1 MPNFI
6 SSNPALPGIQEGEA
20 RQLQAA
26 QLTQQQAQAARQD
39 ETQRKLASFY
49 ATPNAATP
57 TQQALNYATTTPG
70 AGGAAMQLAAAGGKE
85 QAAHEDKA
93 MDLLLGGDVQGASA
107 YAQTHSVKS
116 VLALLEHPPLVQ
128 EVVAFGSLADKIRP
142 KDPVYRAKFVQA
154 GMEALPKVMNSIN
167 PQTNQPYTY
176 REALPVV
183 QEQAMK
189 ATAGIPVS
197 QPGAAHMIQ
206 DAEGNWY
213 AATGTGANP
222 VGVKG
227 PKPAPKGGRSGLT
240 PAGNSLQRTFTGADG
255 YLYGTLRQPGPNGEI
270 ITKQLTDEKG
280 QPIRSGD
287 VTKFA
292 GQVYLKT
299 ADQLGGG
306 SVPESQSVANQLYP
320 PAAPPVVTRR
330 YVPGKGFVSVP

>member
-6 SSNPALPGIQEGEA
+6 TSNPALPGIQAGEA

-26 QLTQQQAQAARQD
+26 TIQQQRDQATRQD

-93 MDLLLGGDVQGASA
+93 MDLLLDGDVQGAST
-107 YAQTHSVKS
+107 YARAHSVTS
-116 VLALLEHPPLVQ
+116 VLSLLEHPTLTQ
-128 EVVAFGSLADKIRP
+128 EVINFGSLADKVRP
-142 KDPVYRAKFVQA
+142 KDIAYRAKFVQA
-154 GMEALPKVMNSIN
+154 GMEALPQIMQSVN
-167 PQTNQPYTY
+167 PQTGQPYTY
-176 REALPVV
+176 QEALPLV
-183 QEQAMK
+183 QAEAMK
-189 ATAGIPVS
+189 AAENVPIA
-197 QPGAAHMIQ
+197 QPGARMIQ

-213 AATGTGANP
+213 AATGAGANP
-222 VGVKG
+222 LGVKG
-227 PKPAPKGGRSGLT
+227 AKPAPRGGRGGIT
-240 PAGNSLQRTFTGADG
+240 PAGNSIQRTFPGNDG
-255 YLYGTLRQPGPNGEI
+255 YMYATLRQLGPDGKPR
-270 ITKQLTDEKG
+270 TVQLTDEKG
-280 QPIRSGD
+280 VPIRSSEIN
-287 VTKFA
+287 KFA

-306 SVPESQSVANQLYP
+306 SIPEAQSVAGQLYP
-320 PAAPPVVTRR
+320 PASPPVVTRR